1 VIKTID
7 VDDIVEA
14 GERFGGELKI
24 EGSSNAVAPRLP
36 RLHTGE
42 DYRTVPGF
50 PQGSPSAPYADSTLL
65 VPVKSRGSE
74 ANVFAGEDQA

>member
-1 VIKTID
+1 MRDVHSGIGGALVIKTID

-42 DYRTVPGF
+42 DYRTVPG
-50 PQGSPSAPYADSTLL
+50 
-65 VPVKSRGSE
+65 SRR
-74 ANVFAGEDQA
+74 ARPRRRMPTARCWCR